1 MCVRSCHRVQ
11 VTAIPIGRNARS
23 KVYTRRVK
31 HGYTESSVP
40 IAAPLAETDDRV
52 DTKTKDELIEF
63 VKVSTGTVTGGCMCR
78 ASYAKATV
86 VAQLLL
92 LLCKCYV
99 VLLARILPHAHTCTH
114 MHIPPP
120 MHTHS
125 HACTCTHAHSCT
137 RTRTYTHCVS
147 ASLVSLN
154 AIASY
159 FPSITLCGVCFP
171 AIPLCKY
178 RHHCTT

>member
-31 HGYTESSVP
+31 HGYTESIVP

-86 VAQLLL
+86 FAQLLL

-99 VLLARILPHAHTCTH
+99 VLLARIHPHVHTCTH
-114 MHIPPP
+114 MH
-120 MHTHS
+120 MHTHTYA
-125 HACTCTHAHSCT
+125 HEQTHTCT
-137 RTRTYTHCVS
+137 RTHTHTHTNIHTLRLCVTGLS
-147 ASLVSLN
+147 E
-154 AIASY
+154 
-159 FPSITLCGVCFP
+159 
-171 AIPLCKY
+171 
-178 RHHCTT
+178 RHRFVLPRQ

>member
-1 MCVRSCHRVQ
+1 MCVRSCHCVQ

-40 IAAPLAETDDRV
+40 IAAPLAEADDRI
-52 DTKTKDELIEF
+52 DAKTKDELIEF
-63 VKVSTGTVTGGCMCR
+63 VKVSMGMVTGGCMRR

-99 VLLARILPHAHTCTH
+99 VLLACIHPHACSHARSHARSYARSPSYARTRTRAYMHAHAHVRTHMHTHTCTH
-114 MHIPPP
+114 LHARARTH
-120 MHTHS
+120 MHTHANI
-125 HACTCTHAHSCT
+125 HT
-137 RTRTYTHCVS
+137 
-147 ASLVSLN
+147 ASLHHWSL
-154 AIASY
+154 
-159 FPSITLCGVCFP
+159 
-171 AIPLCKY
+171 
-178 RHHCTT
+178 